1 MPGKDS
7 KHRIFNMLSTN
18 WLICCAMLA
27 LIIIVGL
34 WVPHVVL
41 PFVAFALMVVVTRI
55 SPAMPSAEGVS
66 CSIMVRTTN
75 YTLGWSALIMLIIN
89 ALNTHWIP
97 NIFVDPETYNVGI
110 PFIPALIIA
119 PVGAV
124 LFSIAY
130 FRMGKTEL
138 CRQCTSRAS
147 ITMRQ
152 GVAHTLVHNEGRVQV
167 RLMAIISI
175 FLSVVGWLYYA
186 LFYINVNI
194 NSSDRF
200 IFFIV
205 PVALLALSVGF
216 IYTRYAAME
225 DRTDARAAIS
235 VQRTTQVR
243 FLIVKGDTLLLGEVQ
258 HPDIPGVTLWD
269 TPAIEDI
276 AATDSMTD
284 TEAHDLFVKKTGIA
298 ESFRVRPL
306 FVTRDPASGINVF
319 HYAIFLSDDTP
330 DSPLIKGEWLN
341 LYAIDKLLNTGMLTR
356 PMAYDIHRIYVM
368 TMAFK
373 TYDRDGRRLYPIKN
387 YRPTFRLCDFKDWDI
402 DYSDIHWLYVAEHN
416 EDKPFFRLRK
426 FWRRYISGMDRS
438 WRENRS

>member
-175 FLSVVGWLYYA
+175 FLAVVG
-186 LFYINVNI
+186 
-194 NSSDRF
+194 
-200 IFFIV
+200 
-205 PVALLALSVGF
+205 
-216 IYTRYAAME
+216 
-225 DRTDARAAIS
+225 
-235 VQRTTQVR
+235 
-243 FLIVKGDTLLLGEVQ
+243 
-258 HPDIPGVTLWD
+258 
-269 TPAIEDI
+269 
-276 AATDSMTD
+276 
-284 TEAHDLFVKKTGIA
+284 
-298 ESFRVRPL
+298 
-306 FVTRDPASGINVF
+306 
-319 HYAIFLSDDTP
+319 
-330 DSPLIKGEWLN
+330 
-341 LYAIDKLLNTGMLTR
+341 
-356 PMAYDIHRIYVM
+356 
-368 TMAFK
+368 
-373 TYDRDGRRLYPIKN
+373 
-387 YRPTFRLCDFKDWDI
+387 
-402 DYSDIHWLYVAEHN
+402 
-416 EDKPFFRLRK
+416 
-426 FWRRYISGMDRS
+426 
-438 WRENRS
+438 